1 MNYHK
6 HDSKKEVK
14 MDHSN
19 SNTDSRQ
26 KGRHFTIKDRCLIE
40 AYHNQKYSNR
50 AIARRLNCSPGSI
63 GYELKRGSK
72 ITPNSHRKRYIA
84 EVGQDAYDN
93 NRKHCGRKIEFFKH
107 RRFMEYVVKHFHQ
120 NDWSLDACVGRALV
134 VDGFSKDEVV
144 STKTLYKYVDQRLL
158 GIINLDL
165 PMKTTRSTKQHRV
178 RQNLRKL
185 GCSIDERDPKIELRE
200 EFGHWECDLVLG
212 KKTKDDEVLL
222 TLCER
227 KTRMFLV
234 IKIPDKTADSVMAA
248 FKELRKEY
256 GAKWDQIFKSITTDN
271 GSEFAKLSDL
281 EAVSKTLVYYAHPYT
296 SCDKGSVERHNG
308 IIRRF
313 IPKGERIDKY
323 SIDDIFGIQMWCN
336 SLPRKILNYSTPE
349 ELFDSEMDKIYQI

>member
-1 MNYHK
+1 
-6 HDSKKEVK
+6 
-14 MDHSN
+14 
-19 SNTDSRQ
+19 
-26 KGRHFTIKDRCLIE
+26 
-40 AYHNQKYSNR
+40 
-50 AIARRLNCSPGSI
+50 
-63 GYELKRGSK
+63 
-72 ITPNSHRKRYIA
+72 
-84 EVGQDAYDN
+84 
-93 NRKHCGRKIEFFKH
+93 
-107 RRFMEYVVKHFHQ
+107 MEYVVKHFHQ

-185 GCSIDERDPKIELRE
+185 GCSFDERVPKIELRE

-281 EAVSKTLVYYAHPYT
+281 EAVSYYAHPYT